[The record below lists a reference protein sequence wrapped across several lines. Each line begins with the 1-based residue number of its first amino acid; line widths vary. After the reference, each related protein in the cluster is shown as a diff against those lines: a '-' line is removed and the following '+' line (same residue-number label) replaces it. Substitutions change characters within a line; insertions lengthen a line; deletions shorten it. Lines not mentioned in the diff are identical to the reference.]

1 MNLTYLRYELVRS
14 VRNKRA
20 FIFSLIFPLVLFYVV
35 AGANRHIKL
44 DGIPF
49 PTYYLAG
56 MASFGTMVAMTS
68 VGARIAA
75 ERQAGWNRQLR
86 LTPLSTRAYMR
97 AKVLTGYLTA
107 LITLVLLFIAGAT
120 LGVHLTPTSVLRMTE
135 LVLVGLIPFAALGI
149 LIGHLFTP
157 DSIGPFIGGGVSLLA
172 LLGGAYGPI
181 GGTHGALHL
190 ISQATPTY
198 WLVQAGHTLAGE
210 QSWSTR
216 GWITVAIWAV
226 VLGVLA
232 SRAFRRDTSRV

>member
-1 MNLTYLRYELVRS
+1 MNLTYLRYELIRS

-44 DGIPF
+44 DDIPF

-107 LITLVLLFIAGAT
+107 LITLILLFIAGAT
-120 LGVHLTPTSVLRMTE
+120 LGVHLTPTNVLRMTE
-135 LVLVGLIPFAALGI
+135 LVLLGLIPFAALGI

-181 GGTHGALHL
+181 GGTHGALHV
-190 ISQATPTY
+190 ISQVTPTY
-198 WLVQAGHTLAGE
+198 WLVQAGHTLAGG
-210 QSWSTR
+210 QTWSTQ
-216 GWITVAIWAV
+216 GWITVGAWAV
-226 VLGVLA
+226 VLAALA
-232 SRAFRRDTSRV
+232 ARAFRRDTARV